1 MKASFFMFFDYIAMM
16 GVPVLL
22 ILVAV
27 SALVLPGS
35 RTGAEVR
42 TILLILIA
50 AGAIVYG
57 VIGIREAYIHGNSH
71 ERRKN

>member
-27 SALVLPGS
+27 SALVLPRGG
-35 RTGAEVR
+35 TGAEVR
-42 TILLILIA
+42 TILLALIA

-57 VIGIREAYIHGNSH
+57 VIGIREAYAHGSSH
-71 ERRKN
+71 GRRKN

>member
-1 MKASFFMFFDYIAMM
+1 MKASFLMFFDYIAMM

-22 ILVAV
+22 ILVAI

-35 RTGAEVR
+35 GTGAEVR
-42 TILLILIA
+42 TILFILIA

-57 VIGIREAYIHGNSH
+57 AIGIREAYLGGSTHG
-71 ERRKN
+71 RRKN

>member
-1 MKASFFMFFDYIAMM
+1 MKASFFMLFDYIAMM

-35 RTGAEVR
+35 GTGAEVR

-57 VIGIREAYIHGNSH
+57 AIGIREAYIHGSSH
-71 ERRKN
+71 GRRKI